1 MRLGAPMPARRALLP
16 PTSVPAEVG
25 GTDARQPCTPAPN
38 LGCSVDC
45 GGPGGWRYHRHLHV
59 GVAELADALAS
70 GASVRKD
77 VGVQVPP
84 TTPATWLRVLRDLPV
99 SVDPVVAE
107 RTRGV
112 EGRDGDERV

>member
-1 MRLGAPMPARRALLP
+1 MRVGAPMPARRALLP

-84 TTPATWLRVLRDLPV
+84 PTPPICSREVR
-99 SVDPVVAE
+99 
-107 RTRGV
+107 RTSASARLSRGEIGSAHV
-112 EGRDGDERV
+112 

>member
-45 GGPGGWRYHRHLHV
+45 GSPGGWPYHLHPHV
-59 GVAELADALAS
+59 GVAEVADALAS
-70 GASVRKD
+70 GAGVRKD

-84 TTPATWLRVLRDLPV
+84 PTPPLC
-99 SVDPVVAE
+99 
-107 RTRGV
+107 TRQARRS
-112 EGRDGDERV
+112 EEHTSEL

>member
-77 VGVQVPP
+77 VGVPVPP
-84 TTPATWLRVLRDLPV
+84 PTPTICSREARRPSARPRL
-99 SVDPVVAE
+99 SV

-112 EGRDGDERV
+112 